1 MEENQ
6 FLEEE
11 NNDGLK
17 PSNSHA
23 TLLAASPLVGL
34 LFTWSCLP
42 WVVIFPLILWFIW
55 KDNEP
60 EVMLTGKKVLNGQ
73 ISWFIFLLVVVL
85 VFFVLSAV
93 LPLIGTMIGTILG
106 LIILLPVAIAWLV
119 FTIINIVRVSKGN
132 YEYQMPLSFT
142 FFK

>member
-1 MEENQ
+1 MEE
-6 FLEEE
+6 EKAVE
-11 NNDGLK
+11 LK

-34 LFTWSCLP
+34 LLKVTFIP
-42 WVVIFPLILWFIW
+42 WEVIIPLILWYIW
-55 KDNEP
+55 KDEES
-60 EVMLTGKKVLNGQ
+60 EVALTGKKVLNGQ
-73 ISWFIFLLVVVL
+73 ITWAIFGYICMILMPIGIGWI
-85 VFFVLSAV
+85 LSIPV
-93 LPLIGTMIGTILG
+93 GICW
-106 LIILLPVAIAWLV
+106 II

>member
-23 TLLAASPLVGL
+23 TLLAASPLVGI
-34 LFTWSCLP
+34 LFSWSLLP
-42 WVVIFPLILWFIW
+42 WEAIIPLILWYIW

-60 EVMLTGKKVLNGQ
+60 EVMLAGKKVLNGQ
-73 ISWFIFLLVVVL
+73 ISWAIYLYVCL
-85 VFFVLSAV
+85 AV
-93 LPLIGTMIGTILG
+93 LTVINLFLPFIGVFISIIIAIPL
-106 LIILLPVAIAWLV
+106 AIAWLV

>member
-23 TLLAASPLVGL
+23 TLLAASPLVGI
-34 LFTWSCLP
+34 LFSWSLLP
-42 WVVIFPLILWFIW
+42 WEAIIPLILWYIW

-60 EVMLTGKKVLNGQ
+60 EVMSAGKKVLNGQ
-73 ISWFIFLLVVVL
+73 ISWAIYLYVCL
-85 VFFVLSAV
+85 AV
-93 LPLIGTMIGTILG
+93 LTVINL
-106 LIILLPVAIAWLV
+106 LLPFIGVFISIIIAIPLFIAWLV

>member
-34 LFTWSCLP
+34 LISWSCLP
-42 WVVIFPLILWFIW
+42 WSVIFPLILWFIW

-73 ISWFIFLLVVVL
+73 ISWYIFLVVV
-85 VFFVLSAV
+85 VVIFFVLSAV
-93 LPLIGTMIGTILG
+93 LPLIGTILG

>member
-23 TLLAASPLVGL
+23 TLLAASPLVGI
-34 LFTWSCLP
+34 LFSWSLLP
-42 WVVIFPLILWFIW
+42 WEAIIPLILWYIW

-60 EVMLTGKKVLNGQ
+60 EVMLAGKKVLNGQ
-73 ISWFIFLLVVVL
+73 ISWAIYLYVCLAVLTVLNFLLPFIG
-85 VFFVLSAV
+85 VFISIIIAI
-93 LPLIGTMIGTILG
+93 PL
-106 LIILLPVAIAWLV
+106 AIAWLV

>member
-11 NNDGLK
+11 NSEGLK

-23 TLLAASPLVGL
+23 TLLAASPLVGI
-34 LFTWSCLP
+34 LFTWSILP
-42 WVVIFPLILWFIW
+42 WEAIIPLVLWYIW

-73 ISWFIFLLVVVL
+73 ISWAIYLYVFLALFTVLNIFLP
-85 VFFVLSAV
+85 F
-93 LPLIGTMIGTILG
+93 IG
-106 LIILLPVAIAWLV
+106 LIICLIIGIPLGISWLV
-119 FTIINIVRVSKGN
+119 FSIINIVRVSKGN